1 MKGTKARRVRTPGL
15 PLEVVRRNFREGGAG
30 VGGPIWPMKWM
41 RVAIVAALWMVQ
53 RAVAGPVEEAWVA
66 RWLASATNLMTWQA
80 HVTQTRHLKALT
92 QPLVSTG
99 KVWFAAPHSF
109 RWELGNPPQS
119 IALRSED
126 ELTVLTPRLKRAE
139 RVALRSAAGAPVNDM
154 MALLDAGFPRDP
166 EAFAKRFEV
175 MGVSTNAG
183 IVRLELKPREAS
195 ARRMMPALAV
205 ELDPMGGGLKATDL
219 TFVDGSRLRNDFSAV
234 VTNAPMSP
242 ELFRTN
248 LDAGWKVNSR

>member
-1 MKGTKARRVRTPGL
+1 MKGTDPRRVRTPGRQIGSSRQNL
-15 PLEVVRRNFREGGAG
+15 CEGTAG
-30 VGGPIWPMKWM
+30 DDGQSWRMKRMPVGILA
-41 RVAIVAALWMVQ
+41 VLWMVQ
-53 RAVAGPVEEAWVA
+53 RALAGPVEDAWVA
-66 RWLASATNLMTWQA
+66 HWLVSATNLVTWHA
-80 HVTQTRHLKALT
+80 DVTQTRHLKALT

-99 KVWFAAPHSF
+99 KVWFAAPNSF

-119 IALRSED
+119 IALRSGD

-139 RVALRSAAGAPVNDM
+139 RVALGSAAGAPVNDM
-154 MALLDAGFPRDP
+154 LALLDAGFPRDP

-175 MGVSTNAG
+175 TGVSTNAG
-183 IVRLELKPREAS
+183 IVRLDLKPREAS

-205 ELDPMGGGLKATDL
+205 ELDPTGGGLKATDL

-234 VTNAPMSP
+234 VTNTPMSP

-248 LDAGWKVNSR
+248 LDAGWKVR